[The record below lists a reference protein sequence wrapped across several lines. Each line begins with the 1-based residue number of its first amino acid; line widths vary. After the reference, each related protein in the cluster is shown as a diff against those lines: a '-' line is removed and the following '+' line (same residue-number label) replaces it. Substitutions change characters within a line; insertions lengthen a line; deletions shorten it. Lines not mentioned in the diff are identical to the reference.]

1 MTDMTQ
7 LGNKIVEDI
16 HSTEEYKTYINLRR
30 EVEKDPALLLRV
42 TELMEKNSRLHQTD
56 SEELFELC
64 DRVTVMRDG
73 EHILTEDISNMTD
86 VRFRMSMSVMWP
98 KVSTFRFQRTITRT
112 MTLMKNQDFCG
123 ELMPILFIRTG

>member
-7 LGNKIVEDI
+7 LGKKIVEEI

-56 SEELFELC
+56 SEELFALC
-64 DRVTVMRDG
+64 DA
-73 EHILTEDISNMTD
+73 LTNEYEDVINNE
-86 VRFRMSMSVMWP
+86 
-98 KVSTFRFQRTITRT
+98 
-112 MTLMKNQDFCG
+112 LACDFMEAEVVLCRLVQ
-123 ELMPILFIRTG
+123 ELSYIVLEGLELV